1 MKFPGKIRRGVDGLT
16 NWLAIG
22 MFLFIFA
29 VVMAQ
34 IVFRYFLMSPLV
46 WSEELS
52 RAIFIWVSLMGWVLA
67 TRNGS
72 HIRIT
77 FFANCLPA
85 PLSRLLGVFMQLATI
100 AFLIILGVYG
110 SIMTWRTLG
119 RSLITI
125 PAIPVGV
132 LYLSL
137 PVTALLGVFYNLCDL
152 ATDVTQTPL
161 RRLNEKGG
169 AR

>member
-1 MKFPGKIRRGVDGLT
+1 MGFWGNIRWRVDWVT
-16 NWLAIG
+16 NWLAIS
-22 MFLFIFA
+22 MFLFIFL

-34 IVFRYFLMSPLV
+34 IVCRYFLLSPLV

-52 RAIFIWVSLMGWVLA
+52 RAVFIWVSLMGWVLA

-77 FFANCLPA
+77 FFANRLPA
-85 PLSRLLGVFMQLATI
+85 PLERALAVFMQLMTV
-100 AFLIILGVYG
+100 AFLVVLGVYG

-125 PAIPVGV
+125 PSVPIGL

-137 PVTALLGVFYNLCDL
+137 PVTALLGVFYNIFDL
-152 ATDVTQTPL
+152 VAGRKV
-161 RRLNEKGG
+161 G
-169 AR
+169 A